1 MKIKLTLLLLCVL
14 LHTKKSF
21 SQENNFPFLKDLTKM
36 EMIDLVGR
44 DLKIDGVSIPIYNSE
59 GKKIEK
65 DELMELFSTDENT
78 IDAYQNKNKEIKAI
92 IVRKKNE
99 SEKII
104 SATNNDTEQSSDN
117 ANRKTKALDFTVTDI
132 NNKTYKLSNLKGK
145 LVVINFWFTQCA
157 PCVKELP
164 ELNKL
169 VEKHK
174 NSDIVFLAVTFD
186 EKNKIEKFLE
196 MKAFNYN
203 ITPASIKM
211 ISDYKISSY
220 PTHLII
226 DETGTIVYQT
236 TGYEKNTVTNLE
248 AKIESLLKK

>member
-132 NNKTYKLSNLKGK
+132 NNKTYKLSDLKGK

-196 MKAFNYN
+196 KKAFNYN